1 MTILQKPIEKVRN
14 HKDKKSR
21 PIRSYVIRSGRIT
34 NSQRQAIRRLWD
46 DNVIHFSG
54 DLLDLGEIFQNSLPV
69 TVEIGFGMGSSL
81 IDMAHKDSTT
91 NFLGIEVHKP
101 GIGKVLKD
109 IEIRRIKNLKLICH
123 DAVEVFNNALENK
136 TLDRVLVF
144 FPDPWPKKR
153 HAKRR
158 IIQPKFVANI
168 SDKLKSNGCLH
179 LATDWSPYA
188 EHMIEVLNKIP
199 SLSNAIAPKVFWE
212 NPLRP
217 ETKFERRGKLLGNE
231 IWDLLYRKE

>member
-1 MTILQKPIEKVRN
+1 MKN
-14 HKDKKSR
+14 HKDRKGR
-21 PIRSYVIRSGRIT
+21 PVRSYVIRSGRIT
-34 NSQRQAIRRLWD
+34 NSQRQAIGRLWA
-46 DNVIHFSG
+46 DNVIPFSG
-54 DLLDLGEIFQNSLPV
+54 DLLDLNGIFQNSLPV
-69 TVEIGFGMGSSL
+69 TVEVGFGMGSSL
-81 IDMAHKDSTT
+81 IEMAHKDSDS

-123 DAVEVFNNALENK
+123 DAAEVFNNAFEDK

-153 HAKRR
+153 HTKRR
-158 IIQPKFVANI
+158 IIQPEFVTKV
-168 SDKLKSNGCLH
+168 SEKLKSNGCLH

-188 EHMIEVLNKIP
+188 EHMIEVLNEIP
-199 SLSNAIAPKVFWE
+199 SLTNAIAPKVFWD
-212 NPLRP
+212 NPVRP
-217 ETKFERRGKLLGNE
+217 ETKFERRGKKLGNK

>member
-1 MTILQKPIEKVRN
+1 MKN
-14 HKDKKSR
+14 HKDNKGR
-21 PIRSYVIRSGRIT
+21 PVRSYVIRSGRIT
-34 NSQRQAIRRLWD
+34 NSQRQAIERLWD
-46 DNVIHFSG
+46 DHVIPFSG
-54 DLLDLGEIFQNSLPV
+54 DLLDLGDIFQNSLPI

-81 IDMAHKDSTT
+81 IDMAYKSSDA

-109 IEIRRIKNLKLICH
+109 IEILGIKNLKLICH
-123 DAVEVFNNALENK
+123 DAAEVFSHAFGDK

-158 IIQPKFVANI
+158 IIQPEFVTKI
-168 SDKLKSNGCLH
+168 SEKLKSNGSLH

-188 EHMIEVLNKIP
+188 EHMIEVLDKIP

-212 NPLRP
+212 NPARP
-217 ETKFERRGKLLGNE
+217 ETKFEKRGKKLGNK
-231 IWDLLYRKE
+231 ILDLLYKKE

>member
-1 MTILQKPIEKVRN
+1 MKN
-14 HKDKKSR
+14 DKDNKGR
-21 PIRSYVIRSGRIT
+21 PVRSYVIRSGRIT
-34 NSQRQAIRRLWD
+34 NSQRQAIERLWD
-46 DNVIHFSG
+46 DHVIPFSG
-54 DLLDLGEIFQNSLPV
+54 DLLDLGDIFQNSLPI

-81 IDMAHKDSTT
+81 IDMAYKSSDA

-109 IEIRRIKNLKLICH
+109 IEILGIKNLKLICH
-123 DAVEVFNNALENK
+123 DAAEVFNHAFGDK

-158 IIQPKFVANI
+158 IIQPEFVTKI
-168 SDKLKSNGCLH
+168 SEKLKSNGSLH

-188 EHMIEVLNKIP
+188 EHMIEVLDKIP

-212 NPLRP
+212 NPARP
-217 ETKFERRGKLLGNE
+217 ETKFEKRGKKLGNR
-231 IWDLLYRKE
+231 ILDLLYQKE

>member
-1 MTILQKPIEKVRN
+1 MKN
-14 HKDKKSR
+14 HKDNKGR
-21 PIRSYVIRSGRIT
+21 PVRSYVIRSGRIT
-34 NSQRQAIRRLWD
+34 NSQRQAIGRLWD
-46 DNVIHFSG
+46 DHVIPFSG
-54 DLLDLGEIFQNSLPV
+54 DLLDLGDIFRNSLPI

-81 IDMAHKDSTT
+81 IDMAYKSSDV

-109 IEIRRIKNLKLICH
+109 IEILGIKNLKLICH
-123 DAVEVFNNALENK
+123 DAAEVFNHAFGDK

-158 IIQPKFVANI
+158 IIQPEFVTKI
-168 SDKLKSNGCLH
+168 SEKLKNKGFLH

-188 EHMIEVLNKIP
+188 EHMIEVLDKIP

-212 NPLRP
+212 NPARP
-217 ETKFERRGKLLGNE
+217 ETKFEKRGKKLGNK
-231 IWDLLYRKE
+231 ILDLLYQKE

>member
-1 MTILQKPIEKVRN
+1 MKN
-14 HKDKKSR
+14 HKDNKGR
-21 PIRSYVIRSGRIT
+21 PVRSYVIRSGRIT
-34 NSQRQAIRRLWD
+34 NSQRQAIERLWD
-46 DNVIHFSG
+46 DHVIPFSR
-54 DLLDLGEIFQNSLPV
+54 DLLDLGEIFQNSLPI

-81 IDMAHKDSTT
+81 IDMAYKRSDT

-109 IEIRRIKNLKLICH
+109 IETLGIENLKLICH
-123 DAVEVFNNALENK
+123 DAAEVFNYAFEDK

-158 IIQPKFVANI
+158 IIQPEFVSII
-168 SDKLKSNGCLH
+168 SEKLKNNGCLH

-188 EHMIEVLNKIP
+188 EHMIEVLDKIP
-199 SLSNAIAPKVFWE
+199 SFSNAIAPKVFWE
-212 NPLRP
+212 NPERP
-217 ETKFERRGKLLGNE
+217 ETKFEKRGKKLGNR
-231 IWDLLYRKE
+231 IWDLLYQKE

>member
-1 MTILQKPIEKVRN
+1 MKNQK
-14 HKDKKSR
+14 HDKGR
-21 PIRSYVIRSGRIT
+21 PVRSYVIRSGRIT
-34 NSQRQAIRRLWD
+34 NSQRQAIGRLWD
-46 DNVIHFSG
+46 DNVIPFSG
-54 DLLDLGEIFQNSLPV
+54 ELLDLNEIFQNSSPI
-69 TVEIGFGMGSSL
+69 TVEVGFGMGSSL
-81 IDMAHKDSTT
+81 IEMARKDSDA

-109 IEIRRIKNLKLICH
+109 IEIWGIKNLKLICH
-123 DAVEVFNNALENK
+123 DAAEVFNNAFEDK

-158 IIQPKFVANI
+158 IIQPEFVTKV
-168 SDKLKSNGCLH
+168 SEKLKRNGSLH

-188 EHMIEVLNKIP
+188 EHMIEVLNEIP
-199 SLSNAIAPKVFWE
+199 SLSNAIGPKVFWE
-212 NPLRP
+212 NPVRP
-217 ETKFERRGKLLGNE
+217 ETKFERRGKKLGNK

>member
-1 MTILQKPIEKVRN
+1 VKN
-14 HKDKKSR
+14 HKDNKGR
-21 PIRSYVIRSGRIT
+21 PVRSYVIRSGRIT
-34 NSQRQAIRRLWD
+34 NSQRQAIERLWD
-46 DNVIHFSG
+46 DHVIPFSG
-54 DLLDLGEIFQNSLPV
+54 DLLDLGDIFQNSLPI

-81 IDMAHKDSTT
+81 IDMAYKSSDA

-109 IEIRRIKNLKLICH
+109 IEILGIKNLKLICH
-123 DAVEVFNNALENK
+123 DAAEVFSHAFGDK

-158 IIQPKFVANI
+158 IIQPEFVTKI
-168 SDKLKSNGCLH
+168 SEKLKSNGSLH

-188 EHMIEVLNKIP
+188 EHMIEVLDKIP

-212 NPLRP
+212 NPARP
-217 ETKFERRGKLLGNE
+217 ETKFEKREKKLGNK
-231 IWDLLYRKE
+231 ILDLLYKKE